1 MVRFY
6 ARFASKRCV
15 ESSILRTYL
24 RILFVCF
31 VFQLVTHRKLNSF
44 SSRSVCRQVQSKFR
58 FGTDSDLW
66 GKSSSAK
73 ENKSHDKIVPT
84 LITFSV
90 CTDLKRKCLKKAYHQ
105 IQFPSFPALISTR
118 PWCIILRN
126 FKELNFVLD
135 FFCITHHSFLTS
147 RF

>member
-6 ARFASKRCV
+6 ARFSSKRRV

-44 SSRSVCRQVQSKFR
+44 SSRPVCRQIQSKFR
-58 FGTDSDLW
+58 FETDSDLW

-73 ENKSHDKIVPT
+73 ENKSHDRIVPT

-90 CTDLKRKCLKKAYHQ
+90 CTDPKRKCLKKAYHQ
-105 IQFPSFPALISTR
+105 IQSPSFPALISTR

-126 FKELNFVLD
+126 FTELNFVLE
-135 FFCITHHSFLTS
+135 HSKFVTS
-147 RF
+147 SYNTSSK